1 MTKILIMPSNMNIEK
16 TYSNTDGYIFGLN
29 KWSVNM
35 PLDIS
40 LDELKQIKKQIKEKE
55 LFISLNKN
63 IYSSELEELK
73 KVLQELDELNLSGI
87 LYADTC
93 FINLKK
99 ELHLKT
105 PLVWSQEHLTTNYAT
120 INFWNQY
127 GASYTYLSPEITLEE
142 IKEIRKHTHVKLI
155 VPIFGYLP
163 MFTSKRHIIKNYLT
177 HFHLKDHSKINY
189 IEKEHKTYPIYDNE
203 EGTVA
208 YTAHILNGFEEY
220 LELEDMDYVTLNSF
234 TIEEETFLKV
244 LKIYK
249 EKDISKKE
257 EINNLFPNIDK
268 GFLYKE
274 TIYKVK

>member
-1 MTKILIMPSNMNIEK
+1 MTKILIMPSNMNIEN
-16 TYSNTDGYIFGLN
+16 TYSDTDGYIFGLN
-29 KWSVNM
+29 EWSVNM
-35 PLDIS
+35 PLDIT
-40 LDELKQIKKQIKEKE
+40 LEDIKQIKEQIKEKE

-73 KVLQELDELNLSGI
+73 TILKELDKLNLSGI

-99 ELHLKT
+99 ELNLKT

-127 GASYTYLSPEITLEE
+127 GVNYAYISPEITLEE
-142 IKEIRKHTHVKLI
+142 IKEIRKNTNAKLM

-163 MFTSKRHIIKNYLT
+163 MFTSKRHIVKNYLN
-177 HFHLKDHSKINY
+177 HFNLKDNSKINY
-189 IEKEHKTYPIYDNE
+189 IEKENKTYPILDNE

-208 YTAHILNGFEEY
+208 YTSHILNGFEEY
-220 LELEDMDYVTLNSF
+220 IELEDIDYVTLNSF
-234 TIEEETFLKV
+234 DIDEEKLLKV